1 MSEIPTFRHGKNTKV
16 YFGPADITTFF
27 NQGSVSNTVD
37 MGDTTTFGSSA
48 KTYVPGHRDS
58 KASLSGLFDG
68 TAAAIDDIL
77 NTALGTEDRVFTY
90 MPEGGVLGRRAYCG
104 HVQAASYEVASP
116 VSDVVSTSAEFQ
128 GDGGIF
134 SGVALAVDTVVATA
148 TTTNGTNV
156 DNGALTSNG
165 GIGTLHVTANTRSA
179 ATTVKVQHSVDNSV
193 WVDLVSFTSPGISTT
208 TAEKVEVAAG
218 TTVNRHLRAQTVT
231 TGTGSITYTIAF
243 ARR

>member
-1 MSEIPTFRHGKNTKV
+1 VSDIPTFRHGKNTKV
-16 YFGPADITTFF
+16 YFGTTDITAFF
-27 NQGSVSNTVD
+27 NQGSVANTVD

-48 KTYVPGHRDS
+48 KTYVAGHLDS

-77 NTALGTEDRVFTY
+77 NTALGQEDRVFTY

-104 HVQAASYEVASP
+104 HVQSASYEVTSP

-134 SGVALAVDTVVATA
+134 SGVVLAVDQVVATA

-165 GIGTLHVTANTRSA
+165 GVATLHVTANTRSA
-179 ATTVKVQHSVDNSV
+179 VTTVKVQHSVDNSV
-193 WVDLVSFTSPGISTT
+193 WVDLVTFTQPGISTVT
-208 TAEKVEVAAG
+208 SEKVDVAAG
-218 TTVNRHLRAQTVT
+218 TTVNRHLRAQSVT